1 MIVYGG
7 FTQYLKSIIYN
18 LMLNYNIVDPFPQR
32 GNPVERDSAPKSLS
46 EIQRESAQRDAQKRS
61 SSLIHNL
68 VSIFK

>member
-1 MIVYGG
+1 
-7 FTQYLKSIIYN
+7 
-18 LMLNYNIVDPFPQR
+18 MLNYNIVDPFPQR